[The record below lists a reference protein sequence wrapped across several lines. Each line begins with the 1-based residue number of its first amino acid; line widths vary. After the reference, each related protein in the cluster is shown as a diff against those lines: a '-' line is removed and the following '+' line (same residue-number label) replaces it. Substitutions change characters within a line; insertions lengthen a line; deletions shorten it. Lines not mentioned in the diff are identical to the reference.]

1 MADLFKD
8 IVPSILKTKK
18 EVVTIDNEKE
28 YKPFIVNRSL
38 SFYNDCVFYA
48 NEMNKLPN
56 TPALLQYHFLL
67 NTVRS
72 YKRRLQKWQ
81 TKDYIDGLEAVKE
94 YFNYSNEK
102 AKEAM
107 TILSNDQIDEIKR
120 LTDKGGLNDKSKRT
134 RRGDAK

>member
-18 EVVTIDNEKE
+18 KVVTVDNEKE
-28 YKPFIVNRSL
+28 YKSFIVNRTL
-38 SFYNDCVFYA
+38 SYYFDCVFYA
-48 NEMNKLPN
+48 NEMNKLSN
-56 TPALLQYHFLL
+56 TPALLQYQYLL
-67 NTVRS
+67 NTVRP
-72 YKRRLQKWQ
+72 YKRLKQKWQ
-81 TKDYIDGLEAVKE
+81 KKEDIDGLEAVKE
-94 YFNYSNEK
+94 YYNYSNKK

-107 TILSNDQIDEIKR
+107 LVLSNDQIDDIKR